1 MKISV
6 IGAGYVGS
14 NIALFLAED
23 NLGEE
28 IVVVDVVEGLA
39 KGKMLDL
46 SQASSL
52 RGYRAKING
61 SENFEEISNSDIV
74 VITAG
79 LPRKPGMSRLD
90 LLKINEKIMKEVS
103 EKIKNYCNQPIVI
116 VVTNPLDI
124 MCYVAKNVTN
134 YLSSRVFGMAGVLDS
149 ARMNYFISQKLKTL
163 PSSVQTLVL
172 GGHGDEMVPL
182 TCASNVSGIPLTQLL
197 KDEEIK
203 EITEKTKY
211 GGAEIVSYLKT
222 GSAFFSPAA
231 SVVDMIR
238 AIIKD
243 EKKIIAASAY
253 LQGEYGEKDIYC
265 GVPVVLGKGGVEKI
279 IELKLTDYEQELFK
293 KSTQVVRETIKNLTL

>member
-1 MKISV
+1 MKISI

-23 NLGEE
+23 NLGEK
-28 IVVVDVVEGLA
+28 IVVIDIVEGLA

-46 SQASSL
+46 AQASSL
-52 RGYRAKING
+52 RGYRAKISG
-61 SENFEEISNSDIV
+61 SENFEEMSNSDIV

-90 LLKINEKIMKEVS
+90 LLKINEKIVKEVS

-134 YLSSRVFGMAGVLDS
+134 YSSSWIFGMAGVLDS

-203 EITEKTKY
+203 EIIEKTKY

-243 EKKIIAASAY
+243 EKRIIPASAY

-279 IELKLTDYEQELFK
+279 IELKLTDYEQELFQ

>member
-28 IVVVDVVEGLA
+28 IVVVDIVEGLA

-46 SQASSL
+46 AQASSL
-52 RGYRAKING
+52 RGYQAKISG

-90 LLKINEKIMKEVS
+90 LLKINEKIVKEVS

-134 YLSSRVFGMAGVLDS
+134 YPSSRVFGMAGVLDS

-197 KDEEIK
+197 KDDEIR
-203 EITEKTKY
+203 EIIEKTKY

-243 EKKIIAASAY
+243 EKRIIAASVC

-265 GVPVVLGKGGVEKI
+265 GVPVVLGKGGVKKI

-293 KSTQVVRETIKNLTL
+293 KSAHVVRETIKNLTL

>member
-46 SQASSL
+46 AQASSL
-52 RGYRAKING
+52 RGYRAKISG
-61 SENFEEISNSDIV
+61 SEDFEELSNSDIV

-79 LPRKPGMSRLD
+79 LPRKQGMSRLD

-103 EKIKNYCNQPIVI
+103 EKIKNYCNQPMVI

-134 YLSSRVFGMAGVLDS
+134 YHSSRVFGMAGVLDS
-149 ARMNYFISQKLKTL
+149 ARMNYFISQKLRTL

-197 KDEEIK
+197 KDEEIV

-231 SVVDMIR
+231 SAVDMIR

-253 LQGEYGEKDIYC
+253 LQGEYREKDIYC
-265 GVPVVLGKGGVEKI
+265 GVPVILGKNGVEKI

-293 KSTQVVRETIKNLTL
+293 KSAHVVRETIKNLAL

>member
-1 MKISV
+1 MKISIV
-6 IGAGYVGS
+6 GAGYVGS

-90 LLKINEKIMKEVS
+90 LLKINEKIVKEVS

-124 MCYVAKNVTN
+124 MCYVAKNITN
-134 YLSSRVFGMAGVLDS
+134 YPSSRVFGMAGVLDS

-243 EKKIIAASAY
+243 EKRIIAASVC

-265 GVPVVLGKGGVEKI
+265 GVPVVLGKSGVEKI
-279 IELKLTDYEQELFK
+279 IELKLTDYEQELFQ